1 MQGVQSGMTNN
12 ALRVCV
18 QHDGATRVLSFP
30 ADQTVWLG
38 RDETCDVVLCAQEV
52 SRRHVSLF
60 VKHGELFVRD
70 HSTYGTRIN
79 DQPVQHSVRSAPSP
93 ALLELGPYRVEVT
106 LDQELVYVRLLANA
120 AVWQTRFRAH
130 ARVLTLALVACVA
143 FGLAYVR
150 FSRGHGPTTPQ
161 VPLAANRPCPA
172 PAGTAGEAEPTVLHA
187 VQLLRA
193 GDRMAALHAYRAL
206 AARDDS
212 RAELSIVAALLAREL
227 SCQP

>member
-1 MQGVQSGMTNN
+1 MQGVQSGVTSS

-18 QHDGATRVLSFP
+18 QHEGATRVLSFP

-38 RDETCDVVLCAQEV
+38 RDETCEVVLPSQEV

-60 VKHGELFVRD
+60 VKQGELFVRD
-70 HSTYGTRIN
+70 HSTYGTRVN
-79 DQPVQHSVRSAPSP
+79 DQPVQRSVRSVPSP
-93 ALLELGPYRVEVT
+93 ALLELGPYRVEVA
-106 LDQELVYVRLLANA
+106 LDQELVYVRLLAD
-120 AVWQTRFRAH
+120 AVVWPARFRVH
-130 ARVLTLALVACVA
+130 AQVLALGFVACVA
-143 FGLAYVR
+143 FTVASVR
-150 FSRGHGPTTPQ
+150 FSRGREP
-161 VPLAANRPCPA
+161 AAQIAAAAHQPCPA
-172 PAGTAGEAEPTVLHA
+172 PVGAAGVDAAPTLERA

-193 GDRMAALHAYRAL
+193 GDRVAALHAYRAL